1 MVLQLV
7 SQEPVAPCGL
17 NVKVPRHIETICL
30 KCLEKDPA
38 RRYASAGELAIDL
51 GRFLNDE
58 PVKAR
63 PMGAIK
69 RGFRWV
75 RASISSSVAGGE
87 HGVGDLP
94 DRRRKLVPLAADG
107 NGPRGGNGV
116 ARSGPTA
123 EGIRLDRSR
132 RRLGPGSVLLGRGGP
147 AELHLRLDRARRELQ
162 LAPRLEAIHMTRL
175 TLVEGR
181 FNYPAEVRF
190 NNAQADRGY
199 EVAFREAGLGEVK
212 QDPSSVAARVKAS
225 AIRGTLVAALDDW
238 AVCVQKRI
246 GKIGCWK
253 SRGVLTRRPGATRSA
268 ILPHGGVGRGLSNLS
283 RLHG

>member
-1 MVLQLV
+1 MRRPV
-7 SQEPVAPCGL
+7 SWPPTLAGSSTMSL
-17 NVKVPRHIETICL
+17 SRL
-30 KCLEKDPA
+30 A
-38 RRYASAGELAIDL
+38 RWEQSE
-51 GRFLNDE
+51 
-58 PVKAR
+58 
-63 PMGAIK
+63 

-75 RASISSSVAGGE
+75 RRRPSQAALLAVSMVLVISLIGGGSWFLWQRTATVRAVEMELRGAARLPKESAWIEAVA
-87 HGVGDLP
+87 
-94 DRRRKLVPLAADG
+94 A
-107 NGPRGGNGV
+107 
-116 ARSGPTA
+116 
-123 EGIRLDRSR
+123 LDRAA
-132 RRLGPGSVLLGRGGP
+132 LLLGRGGP

-238 AVCVQKRI
+238 AVCVQKKDRQDWLLEVARRADEETWRDQVRDPAAWRSRAGLVELVQTAPADTSARRI
-246 GKIGCWK
+246 P
-253 SRGVLTRRPGATRSA
+253 V
-268 ILPHGGVGRGLSNLS
+268 GGR
-283 RLHG
+283 